1 MHVRARLPAT
11 ALRPGACA
19 LLPLL
24 LLLLLLLVAGGAQAQ
39 VLDEVELGGAGGEV
53 ELTMRFAATVRYQRH
68 VVTPSGNAIQLFF
81 AITGG
86 GAAAQRGVLET
97 TRRYPRTDES
107 PEITVRLLAPLGN
120 AASRR
125 IDITFGAPIDVVR
138 VGPGADNRTLIAV
151 IRASM
156 QDVSP
161 PPSAPSPPAVPL
173 PPAPAGATGEGSG
186 LAQARAALEAQ
197 RYEEAVGLLNQLL
210 NQPPNADSQAAQ
222 ELIGYSREGLGE
234 VDRARAEYQLYLK
247 LYPEGEGAERV
258 KQRVAGLSVP
268 KIAAAGDAAERAG
281 RYSTWGSVST
291 FYYGG
296 NSRVRTDSV
305 VVTPAT
311 NATTIDSQT
320 LTSVDQS
327 SLVASVDANARYQS
341 GNWDNRVV
349 FRDVGSLSLLSDQS
363 SENRLTALFT
373 DVRYQPQQLAA
384 RLGRQTSTSG
394 GVLGRFDGGALSWG
408 FAPSWRAGVLAGTP
422 SDPVL
427 GERKQFVGA
436 TLDADDLVDG
446 LGAGLFAIQQRTEGM
461 LDRRAVGGEL
471 RYFTPKLT
479 VFSLLDY
486 DVEYGV
492 LNVGS
497 TQGSWQFGTGGTL
510 NFLYDYRRTPTLQ
523 LSNALLGEATQ
534 SLRELLD
541 NMSREVL
548 EQQARD
554 LTPVSRVLLVGGTYP
569 VSKHWQ
575 LGAEVR
581 QSSLT
586 GTGATATLPATEG
599 TGDVLAFTLQAIGTG
614 IFTDTGVLTLTAS
627 ELVSDAY
634 DAILLAANSR
644 FIVGGRWTVEPS
656 LRFYRQ
662 VSATDTT
669 LQRLTPTIRVI
680 YQLRDRLSF
689 ESEFTLE
696 RSTVDS
702 ELLDET
708 NDLVFYYLGLRYDF

>member
-1 MHVRARLPAT
+1 MATSDPRVPARNTARRHRAA
-11 ALRPGACA
+11 GAG
-19 LLPLL
+19 LL
-24 LLLLLLLVAGGAQAQ
+24 LLLLLTCAGPAQAQ
-39 VLDEVELGGAGGEV
+39 VLDEVELGGAGGQVEV
-53 ELTMRFAATVRYQRH
+53 TMRFAATVRYQRH

-107 PEITVRLLAPLGN
+107 PAIEVRLLAPLGN

-125 IDITFGAPIDVVR
+125 IDITFGTQVEVLR
-138 VGPGADNRTLIAV
+138 VGPGADNRTLVAV
-151 IRASM
+151 IRAAT
-156 QDVSP
+156 QAGAP
-161 PPSAPSPPAVPL
+161 PPGIPATAAPPL
-173 PPAPAGATGEGSG
+173 PGVPGVEGAGAE
-186 LAQARAALEAQ
+186 LAQARAAIEAQ

-210 NQPPNADSQAAQ
+210 NRPPNADSQAAQ
-222 ELIGYSREGLGE
+222 ELIGYAREGLGE

-247 LYPEGEGAERV
+247 LYPDGEGAARV
-258 KQRVAGLSVP
+258 QARVAGLSVP
-268 KIAAAGDAAERAG
+268 KIVEPGAAAARAPALT
-281 RYSTWGSVST
+281 TWGSVST

-305 VVTPAT
+305 IVTPAT
-311 NATTIDSQT
+311 NATTIDTQT
-320 LTSVDQS
+320 LSSVDQS
-327 SLVASVDANARYQS
+327 ALVASVDANARYQS

-349 FRDVGSLSLLSDQS
+349 FRDIGALSLLSDQP

-373 DVRYQPQQLAA
+373 DLRYQPQQLAA
-384 RLGRQTSTSG
+384 RLGRQTSTTG
-394 GVLGRFDGGALSWG
+394 GVLGRFDGGAFSWG
-408 FAPSWRAGVLAGTP
+408 FAPSWRAGLLAGTP

-427 GERKQFVGA
+427 GQPKQFYGA
-436 TLDADDLVDG
+436 TLDADNLLDG
-446 LGAGLFAIQQRTEGM
+446 LGVGLFAIQQRTEGFT
-461 LDRRAVGGEL
+461 DRRAVGGEL

-486 DVEYGV
+486 DIEYSV

-497 TQGSWQFGTGGTL
+497 TQGSWQFGNGGTL

-523 LSNALLGEATQ
+523 LSNALLGETTQ
-534 SLRELLD
+534 SLRDLLD
-541 NMSREVL
+541 SMSRAVL

-554 LTPVSRVLLVGGTYP
+554 LTPVSRVLLLGGTYP
-569 VSKHWQ
+569 VSKRWQ

-599 TGDVLAFTLQAIGTG
+599 TGDVLAYTLQAIGTG
-614 IFTDTGVLTLTAS
+614 VFTETGVLTLTAS
-627 ELVSDAY
+627 ELISDAF
-634 DAILLAANSR
+634 DATLLAANAR
-644 FIVGGRWTVEPS
+644 FIIGGKWTLEPS
-656 LRFYRQ
+656 LRYYRQ

-669 LQRLTPTIRVI
+669 LQRLTPTVRLI
-680 YQLRDRLSF
+680 YQFRDRLSF

-696 RSTVDS
+696 RSTVDT